1 MNTERVNEYFR
12 RWPKEVFV
20 GHYEDERDPEGEEKL
35 AFILASTREEQKE
48 IFRRMGT
55 REDRLN
61 TMFPELA

>member
-35 AFILASTREEQKE
+35 AFILALGASSCLRAS
-48 IFRRMGT
+48 ILSRF
-55 REDRLN
+55 DRL
-61 TMFPELA
+61 